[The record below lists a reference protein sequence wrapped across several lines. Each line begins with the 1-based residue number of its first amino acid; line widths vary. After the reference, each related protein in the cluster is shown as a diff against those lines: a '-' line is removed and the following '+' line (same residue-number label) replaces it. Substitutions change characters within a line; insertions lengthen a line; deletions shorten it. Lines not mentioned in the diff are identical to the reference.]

1 MVAPIMEGTEK
12 GRDRVSVIARGLD
25 HPDAAMRARA
35 ALQLGAHPMGHVE
48 LFRLVFALE
57 DHEPAVADAA
67 WEALDRLVAARPDTV
82 RKLVKDAKDE
92 KRAPGFALGR
102 YLVHVGTPE
111 ALEGALATMA
121 DEAVGDEW
129 MDLVDRLAAAKHPTN
144 ERLETLLADEDAHL
158 DLQRA
163 AAAILGAR
171 GVERGYLVLF
181 ERFDDKPLLEAFIA
195 RGPAGIG
202 ILCRAMLGLIGWF
215 DNVADRLAARRKQT
229 ETTIRQLAEDPTSGG
244 DCMATCVLG
253 YWDAPE
259 HVELL
264 LRVAEDAKRSS
275 EVRDEAI
282 RALGRLEAPEA
293 LDLLIR
299 TLLDTNAEETT
310 RLKCADAL
318 GAIGNHGALEA
329 LASVVETTS
338 DKTLRRSAQDAIES
352 ITNDPEG

>member
-1 MVAPIMEGTEK
+1 MVAPIMAGAEK
-12 GRDRVSVIARGLD
+12 GRDSASVIARGLE
-25 HPDAAMRARA
+25 HPDTAMRARA
-35 ALQLGAHPMGHVE
+35 ARQLGEHPMGHVE

-57 DHEPAVADAA
+57 DQERAVADAA
-67 WEALDRLVAARPDTV
+67 WEALDRLVAARPDVV

-92 KRAPGFALGR
+92 ETAPGFALGR

-144 ERLETLLADEDAHL
+144 EQLETLLADEDAHP
-158 DLQRA
+158 DVQRA

-171 GVERGYLVLF
+171 GVERGYEVLF
-181 ERFDDKPLLEAFIA
+181 ELSDDRLLVEAFIA
-195 RGPAGIG
+195 RGPAGVRIV
-202 ILCRAMLGLIGWF
+202 CRAMQDSIDWF
-215 DNVADRLAARRKQT
+215 DNVADRLKARRKQT
-229 ETTIRQLAEDPTSGG
+229 ETAIRQLAEDATSGG
-244 DCMATCVLG
+244 DRMAAYVLG

-259 HVELL
+259 HVQLL
-264 LRVAEDAKRSS
+264 LRVAEDATRSS

-282 RALGRLEAPEA
+282 EALGRLEAPEA
-293 LDLLIR
+293 LDVLIR
-299 TLLDTNAEETT
+299 KLLDTKAEDTT

-329 LASVVETTS
+329 LASVAETTS
-338 DKTLRRSAQDAIES
+338 DKTLRRSAMDAIDS
-352 ITNDPEG
+352 IKNGT